1 MLGLAGGGRTTAPE
15 TLATTNNVMANTL
28 SYVTGVDFGSP
39 NDRYAGPMAKL
50 LYATKILGVDSSN
63 LGGLNIESELRARMQ
78 TTGPQAGRFSDQAD
92 FGDFSNGFGQAFALL
107 ALARTSG
114 GIPSEAVT
122 FLLAQQCPGGGFR
135 LFYDSGDTCTSD
147 SEADPDATGL
157 TIEALVTTGAPGGS
171 SAAGRAVSWLV
182 ARQDASGAFGGA
194 GPTVALN
201 ANTTAIV
208 GRALRIAGQTGAA
221 DKAGAWLL
229 SLAADAG
236 ERRHGARRARHRRDL
251 LRRRISRH
259 FDRERRAGGEPRP
272 VPPGDLP
279 GSARVPED
287 HPAAG
292 GEHAARRH
300 DERGERGRRGRRA
313 SRPTRPRLATR

>member
-15 TLATTNNVMANTL
+15 TLATTNNVLANTL

-50 LYATKILGVDSSN
+50 LYTTKILGVDSSN

-135 LFYDSGDTCTSD
+135 LFYDSGDTCASD

-157 TIEALVTTGAPGGS
+157 DDR
-171 SAAGRAVSWLV
+171 SA
-182 ARQDASGAFGGA
+182 
-194 GPTVALN
+194 
-201 ANTTAIV
+201 
-208 GRALRIAGQTGAA
+208 
-221 DKAGAWLL
+221 
-229 SLAADAG
+229 
-236 ERRHGARRARHRRDL
+236 RD
-251 LRRRISRH
+251 H
-259 FDRERRAGGEPRP
+259 RRAGRIERRGPRESR
-272 VPPGDLP
+272 
-279 GSARVPED
+279 GSSRD
-287 HPAAG
+287 KTQ
-292 GEHAARRH
+292 AARSAAPVRP
-300 DERGERGRRGRRA
+300 
-313 SRPTRPRLATR
+313 SR